1 VLRVIGFLVLA
12 LVLASL
18 LGHLPLVGVFFRG
31 TGILGLLLSA
41 ALLSALFTAG
51 GRRLLGARR
60 VRSEV
65 RRLEAVD
72 SAHNHG
78 KIGTL
83 YLARGRTRAAR
94 EHLARAV
101 AGEPQIAEWH
111 YRLGLAELALGEHEA
126 ALSALEKC
134 VAIDEEHAYGGAQ
147 LRRADCLGR
156 LARPREALAVLA
168 LLERNHGPSP
178 ESAFR
183 RGRAHAALG
192 ERDAARAAL
201 REVAELARK
210 APRYQRARAGL
221 WAFRAR
227 LCSLR

>member
-18 LGHLPLVGVFFRG
+18 LGHLPVVGVFFRG
-31 TGILGLLLSA
+31 TGILGVLLSA
-41 ALLSALFTAG
+41 ALLSALFTILG
-51 GRRLLGARR
+51 QRLLGARR

-65 RRLEAVD
+65 QRLAAVD

-78 KIGTL
+78 KIGAL
-83 YLARGRTRAAR
+83 YLARGRARAAR
-94 EHLARAV
+94 EHLARAA
-101 AGEPQIAEWH
+101 AGEPQMAEWH
-111 YRLGLAELALGEHEA
+111 YRLGLAELALGEYEQALA
-126 ALSALEKC
+126 ALERC
-134 VAIDEEHAYGGAQ
+134 VALDEEHAYGGAQ
-147 LRRADCLGR
+147 MRRAEALGR
-156 LARPREALAVLA
+156 LGRPREALAALA

-183 RGRAHAALG
+183 RGRAHAALD

-227 LCSLR
+227 LSSLR